1 MDIVKSCSNCGKCI
15 FDAHWGDYKCEVFQH
30 SIRQGTLFTAI
41 DCEHHKLG
49 TPKESKKNADYE
61 ANLQDC

>member
-1 MDIVKSCSNCGKCI
+1 MANCVTCGKCI
-15 FDAHWGDYKCEVFQH
+15 FDAHWGEYKCEVSKT
-30 SIRQGTLFTAI
+30 SIRQGKIYTET
-41 DCEHHKLG
+41 DCPHYKKG